1 MEKSKQR
8 HITPG
13 TEEFNLLVAK
23 AASLVIAKQ
32 TCNQTMLQKEFKIGY
47 NMAGAIIDQLER
59 QGLIHRNQQTVVIN
73 NKQNDQ
79 Q

>member
-13 TEEFNLLVAK
+13 TEEFDLLMAK
-23 AASLVIAKQ
+23 AARLVIAKH
-32 TCNQTMLQKEFKIGY
+32 TCNQTMLQREFKIGY

-59 QGLIHRNQQTVVIN
+59 QGIIRRNLQTVVIN
-73 NKQNDQ
+73 YKQNNQ

>member
-1 MEKSKQR
+1 MEKMIQK
-8 HITPG
+8 HLTPG
-13 TEEFNLLVAK
+13 TEDFDLLVTK
-23 AASLVIAKQ
+23 AARLVIAKQ
-32 TCNQTMLQKEFKIGY
+32 TCNQTMLQKEFQIGY

-59 QGLIHRNQQTVVIN
+59 QGIIHRNQQTVVIN